1 MKEDGFMKFNKKIFN
16 MSAWIV
22 VLLTYVLPSHN
33 PGEFGSKFGYPFA
46 YLTIYDNSLNKT
58 LLSSFYLNVGIL
70 IINILIVYFII
81 YIVQKLLTKKDKKI
95 VM

>member
-1 MKEDGFMKFNKKIFN
+1 MKFNKKIFN

-22 VLLTYVLPSHN
+22 VLLTYALPSHN
-33 PGEFGSKFGYPFA
+33 HGEFATNCGYPFA
-46 YLTIYDNSLNKT
+46 YFTIYDNSLNKT
-58 LLSSFYLNVGIL
+58 LLSSFSLNVGIL

-81 YIVQKLLTKKDKKI
+81 YIVQKLLTKKDNKI